1 MRRERGR
8 RRERQRERGGRRK
21 ERKEKLRVKMD
32 DLCFVSVPHN
42 GNKISFYD
50 RCGLLLDIWM
60 LPLGDEVCEAG
71 IEKPLVFINSKV
83 FTLWKKN
90 FSSLTKLLKHSQTLA
105 AGLGTESNIG
115 KRK

>member
-1 MRRERGR
+1 MGL
-8 RRERQRERGGRRK
+8 K
-21 ERKEKLRVKMD
+21 ERKEKLRAKWMAFV
-32 DLCFVSVPHN
+32 LCLSLIM
-42 GNKISFYD
+42 GIKYLSYD

-60 LPLGDEVCEAG
+60 LPLGEEVCEAG
-71 IEKPLVFINSKV
+71 IKKPLIFINSKV

-90 FSSLTKLLKHSQTLA
+90 FSNLAKLLKHSQTLA